1 MTITIADLLQIVRK
15 HLASAIISFV
25 LVFAAIAAVTF
36 IMPPKYTATAEV
48 FATYAGQSGETQ
60 TTNDMSSGA
69 NYLNTQI
76 KTYPEL
82 VKTEAVLQ
90 PVIKDLGLDMT
101 TTDLAGV
108 VTATNPTNTFM
119 VDISAEVG
127 DPQQAADIAN
137 SVAKNLSDQISSD
150 LYNNSSSSNGSPIK
164 LTVVQKAQTPTSQ
177 SSPNIPL
184 YLAVGL
190 IFGIIVG
197 VGVALLRDIL
207 NTKVDSTDDVRELTH
222 ASSLGTVPQATI
234 LDDSRP
240 VIVAQPAGSEAEE
253 FRRIR
258 TNLSFLTTT
267 ATQGHG
273 RLLVIT
279 STDPSEGK
287 TTVSC
292 NVAVALAEEGKSVL
306 LIDADLRHPSVAH
319 KLGIEGHVGLSHVL
333 SRQASPADV
342 IQKYWKPNLHIMPA
356 GKRPANASI
365 LLNSDLMKE
374 MVEQALTQYDY
385 VIIDTAPLSVAND
398 ATVFGRMAGGLV
410 LVTGKGVVEKKEL
423 RSTAT
428 ALQTAEVPIL
438 GFIFNFADPKKIH
451 SKNYY
456 YYYYEDGNKRSSHKG
471 AKSKGKKKARK

>member
-1 MTITIADLLQIVRK
+1 MTIADLLQIIRK

-25 LVFAAIAAVTF
+25 VVFAAVAAVAF
-36 IMPPKYTATAEV
+36 IMPPKYTATAEA

-150 LYNNSSSSNGSPIK
+150 LYNSSSSGSPIK
-164 LTVVQKAQTPTSQ
+164 LTVVQKAQTPTGQ

-184 YLAVGL
+184 YLAAGL
-190 IFGIIVG
+190 ILGLIVG
-197 VGVALLRDIL
+197 IGVALLKDIL

-222 ASSLGTVPQATI
+222 ASSLGTVPQAAI

-240 VIVAQPAGSEAEE
+240 VVVAQPAGSEAEE

-287 TTVSC
+287 TTVSS

-306 LIDADLRHPSVAH
+306 LVDADLRHPSVAH

-374 MVEQALTQYDY
+374 MVGQALTQYDY
-385 VIIDTAPLSVAND
+385 VIIDTAPLSVASD

-410 LVTGKGVVEKKEL
+410 LVTGKGIVEKKEL

-438 GFIFNFADPKKIH
+438 GFIFNFADSKKTH

-471 AKSKGKKKARK
+471 AKSKGEKKARK

>member
-1 MTITIADLLQIVRK
+1 MSIADLLQIVRK

-25 LVFAAIAAVTF
+25 VVFAAVAAVTF

-76 KTYPEL
+76 TTYPEL

-108 VTATNPTNTFM
+108 VTATNPPNTFM

-137 SVAKNLSDQISSD
+137 SVAKNLADQISSD

-273 RLLVIT
+273 RLLVIS
-279 STDPSEGK
+279 STNPSEGK
-287 TTVSC
+287 TTVSA
-292 NVAVALAEEGKSVL
+292 NVAVALAEEGKGVL
-306 LIDADLRHPSVAH
+306 FIDADLRHPSVAH

-385 VIIDTAPLSVAND
+385 VIIDTAPLSVASE

-423 RSTAT
+423 ENTAT
-428 ALQTAEVPIL
+428 ALQAAEVPIL

>member
-1 MTITIADLLQIVRK
+1 MSIADLLQIVRK

-25 LVFAAIAAVTF
+25 VVFAAVAAVTF

-76 KTYPEL
+76 TTYPEL

-108 VTATNPTNTFM
+108 VTATNPPNTFM

-137 SVAKNLSDQISSD
+137 SVAKNLADQISSD

-273 RLLVIT
+273 RLLVIS
-279 STDPSEGK
+279 STNPSEGK
-287 TTVSC
+287 TTVSA

-306 LIDADLRHPSVAH
+306 FIDADLRHPSVAH

-374 MVEQALTQYDY
+374 MVERALTQYDY
-385 VIIDTAPLSVAND
+385 VIIDTAPLSVASE

-423 RSTAT
+423 ENTAT
-428 ALQTAEVPIL
+428 ALQAAEVPIL

-471 AKSKGKKKARK
+471 AKSKGEKKARK

>member
-1 MTITIADLLQIVRK
+1 MSIADLLQIVRK

-25 LVFAAIAAVTF
+25 VVFAAVAAVTF

-76 KTYPEL
+76 TTYPEL

-108 VTATNPTNTFM
+108 VTATNPPNTFM

-137 SVAKNLSDQISSD
+137 SVAKNLADQISSD

-273 RLLVIT
+273 RLLVIS
-279 STDPSEGK
+279 STNPSEGK
-287 TTVSC
+287 TTVSA

-306 LIDADLRHPSVAH
+306 FIDADLRHPSVAH

-385 VIIDTAPLSVAND
+385 VIIDTAPLSVASE

-423 RSTAT
+423 ENTVT
-428 ALQTAEVPIL
+428 ALQAAEVPIL

-471 AKSKGKKKARK
+471 TKSKG

>member
-1 MTITIADLLQIVRK
+1 MTIADLLQIVRK

-25 LVFAAIAAVTF
+25 VVFAAVAAVTF

-60 TTNDMSSGA
+60 TANDMSYGA

-108 VTATNPTNTFM
+108 VTVTNPTNTFM

-137 SVAKNLSDQISSD
+137 SVAKNLTDQISSD
-150 LYNNSSSSNGSPIK
+150 LYNNSSSGSPIK
-164 LTVVQKAQTPTSQ
+164 LTVVQKAQTPTGQ

-184 YLAVGL
+184 YLAAGL
-190 IFGIIVG
+190 ILGLIVG
-197 VGVALLRDIL
+197 IGVALLKDIL

-222 ASSLGTVPQATI
+222 ASSLGTVPQAAI

-240 VIVAQPAGSEAEE
+240 VVVAQPAGSEAEE

-287 TTVSC
+287 TTVSS

-374 MVEQALTQYDY
+374 MVDQALTQYDY
-385 VIIDTAPLSVAND
+385 VIIDTAPLSVASD

-438 GFIFNFADPKKIH
+438 GFVFNFADPKKIH

-471 AKSKGKKKARK
+471 AKSKG

>member
-1 MTITIADLLQIVRK
+1 MSIADLLQIVRK

-25 LVFAAIAAVTF
+25 VVFAAVAAVTF

-76 KTYPEL
+76 TTYPEL

-108 VTATNPTNTFM
+108 VTATNPPNTFM

-137 SVAKNLSDQISSD
+137 SVAKNLADQISSD

-234 LDDSRP
+234 LNDSRP
-240 VIVAQPAGSEAEE
+240 VVVAQPAGSEAEE

-287 TTVSC
+287 TTVSS

-374 MVEQALTQYDY
+374 MVERALTQYDY
-385 VIIDTAPLSVAND
+385 VIIDTAPLSVASE

-423 RSTAT
+423 ENTAT
-428 ALQTAEVPIL
+428 ALQAAEVPIL

>member
-1 MTITIADLLQIVRK
+1 MSIADLLQIVRK

-25 LVFAAIAAVTF
+25 VVFAAVAAVTF

-76 KTYPEL
+76 TTYPEL

-108 VTATNPTNTFM
+108 VTATNPPNTFM

-137 SVAKNLSDQISSD
+137 SVAKNLADQISSD

-273 RLLVIT
+273 RLLVIS
-279 STDPSEGK
+279 STNPSEGK
-287 TTVSC
+287 TTVSS

-385 VIIDTAPLSVAND
+385 VIIDTAPVSVAND

-423 RSTAT
+423 ENTAT
-428 ALQTAEVPIL
+428 ALQAAEVPIL

-471 AKSKGKKKARK
+471 AKSKGEKKARK

>member
-1 MTITIADLLQIVRK
+1 MTIADLLQILRK
-15 HLASAIISFV
+15 HIVAAIISFV
-25 LVFAAIAAVTF
+25 VVFAAVAAVTF

-48 FATYAGQSGETQ
+48 FATYTGQSGEAQ
-60 TTNDMSSGA
+60 STNDMSSGT

-90 PVIKDLGLDMT
+90 PVIEDLGLDMT
-101 TTDLAGV
+101 TADLAQV

-137 SVAKNLSDQISSD
+137 SVSRNLAKQISSD
-150 LYNNSSSSNGSPIK
+150 LYNSTGKAPIK
-164 LTVVQKAQTPTSQ
+164 LTVVQKAQVPTGQ

-184 YLAVGL
+184 YLAAGL
-190 IFGIIVG
+190 VLGVIVA
-197 VGVALLRDIL
+197 VGVALLKDIL
-207 NTKVDSTDDVRELTH
+207 NTKVDTTEDVREALH
-222 ASSLGTVPQATI
+222 ASSLGTVPSSAM

-240 VIVAQPAGSEAEE
+240 VVVAQPAGSEAEE

-267 ATQGHG
+267 ATEGHG

-287 TTVSC
+287 TTVSS
-292 NVAVALAEEGKSVL
+292 NVAAALAEEGKSVL

-319 KLGIEGHVGLSHVL
+319 KFGIEGHVGLSHVL

-342 IQKYWKPNLHIMPA
+342 IQKYWKANLHILPA

-365 LLNSDLMKE
+365 LLNSDIMREL
-374 MVEQALTQYDY
+374 VEQALTQYNY
-385 VIIDTAPLSVAND
+385 VIIDTAPLSVSSD
-398 ATVFGRMAGGLV
+398 AVVFGRMAGGLV

-423 RSTAT
+423 EGTAT
-428 ALQTAEVPIL
+428 ALKTAEVPVL
-438 GFIFNFADPKKIH
+438 GYIFNFADPKKIH

-456 YYYYEDGNKRSSHKG
+456 YYYYENGEKRNSR
-471 AKSKGKKKARK
+471 KGKKHK

>member
-1 MTITIADLLQIVRK
+1 MTIADLLQIVRK

-25 LVFAAIAAVTF
+25 VVFAAVAAVTF

-108 VTATNPTNTFM
+108 VTATNPSNTFM

-273 RLLVIT
+273 RLLVIS

-287 TTVSC
+287 TTVSA

-306 LIDADLRHPSVAH
+306 FIDADLRHPSVAH

-385 VIIDTAPLSVAND
+385 VIIDTAPLSVASE

-423 RSTAT
+423 ENTAT
-428 ALQTAEVPIL
+428 ALQAAEVPIL

>member
-1 MTITIADLLQIVRK
+1 MTIADLLQIVRK

-25 LVFAAIAAVTF
+25 VVFAAVAAVTF

-76 KTYPEL
+76 TTYPEL

-108 VTATNPTNTFM
+108 VTATNPPNTFM

-137 SVAKNLSDQISSD
+137 SVAKNLADQISSD

-273 RLLVIT
+273 RLLVIS
-279 STDPSEGK
+279 STNPSEGK
-287 TTVSC
+287 TTVSA

-306 LIDADLRHPSVAH
+306 FIDADLRHPSVAH
-319 KLGIEGHVGLSHVL
+319 KLGIEGHAGLSHVL

-374 MVEQALTQYDY
+374 MVERALTQYDY
-385 VIIDTAPLSVAND
+385 VIIDTAPLSVASE

-423 RSTAT
+423 ENTAT
-428 ALQTAEVPIL
+428 ALQAAEVPIL

>member
-1 MTITIADLLQIVRK
+1 MSIADLLQIVRK

-25 LVFAAIAAVTF
+25 VVFAAVAAVTF

-76 KTYPEL
+76 TTYPEL

-108 VTATNPTNTFM
+108 VTATNPPNTFM

-137 SVAKNLSDQISSD
+137 SVAKNLADQISSD

-240 VIVAQPAGSEAEE
+240 VVVAQPAGSEAEE

-287 TTVSC
+287 TTVSA

-385 VIIDTAPLSVAND
+385 VIIDTAPLSVAGD

-423 RSTAT
+423 ENTAT
-428 ALQTAEVPIL
+428 ALQAAEVPIL

-471 AKSKGKKKARK
+471 AKSKGEKKARK

>member
-1 MTITIADLLQIVRK
+1 MV
-15 HLASAIISFV
+15 
-25 LVFAAIAAVTF
+25 VFAAVAAVTF
-36 IMPPKYTATAEV
+36 ITPPKYTATAEV
-48 FATYAGQSGETQ
+48 FATYAGQSDETQ
-60 TTNDMSSGA
+60 NINDMSSGA
-69 NYLNTQI
+69 NYLSTQI

-82 VKTEAVLQ
+82 IKTEAVLQ

-137 SVAKNLSDQISSD
+137 SVAKNLSDQLSSD
-150 LYNNSSSSNGSPIK
+150 LYNSSSSNGSPIK

-273 RLLVIT
+273 RLLVIS
-279 STDPSEGK
+279 STNPSEGK
-287 TTVSC
+287 TTVSA

-306 LIDADLRHPSVAH
+306 FIDADLRHPSVAH

-333 SRQASPADV
+333 SRQASPVDV

-374 MVEQALTQYDY
+374 MVDQALTQYDY
-385 VIIDTAPLSVAND
+385 VIIDTAPLSVASE

-423 RSTAT
+423 ENTAT
-428 ALQTAEVPIL
+428 ALQVAEVPIL

-471 AKSKGKKKARK
+471 AKSKGEKKARK

>member
-1 MTITIADLLQIVRK
+1 MTIADLLQIVRK

-25 LVFAAIAAVTF
+25 VVFAAVAAVTF

-76 KTYPEL
+76 TTYPEL

-108 VTATNPTNTFM
+108 VTATNPPNTFM

-137 SVAKNLSDQISSD
+137 SVAKNLADQISSD

-273 RLLVIT
+273 RLLVIS
-279 STDPSEGK
+279 STNPSEGK
-287 TTVSC
+287 TTVSA

-306 LIDADLRHPSVAH
+306 FIDADLRHPSVAH

-385 VIIDTAPLSVAND
+385 VIIDTAPLSVAGD

-423 RSTAT
+423 ENTAT
-428 ALQTAEVPIL
+428 ALQAAEVPIL

-471 AKSKGKKKARK
+471 AKSKGEKKARK

>member
-1 MTITIADLLQIVRK
+1 MTIADLLQIVRK

-25 LVFAAIAAVTF
+25 VVFAAVAAVTF

-119 VDISAEVG
+119 VDISAEVD

-150 LYNNSSSSNGSPIK
+150 LYNNSSSSGSPIK
-164 LTVVQKAQTPTSQ
+164 LTVVQKAQTPTGQ

-184 YLAVGL
+184 YLAMGL
-190 IFGIIVG
+190 ILGIIVG
-197 VGVALLRDIL
+197 IGVALLKDIL

-234 LDDSRP
+234 LNDSRP
-240 VIVAQPAGSEAEE
+240 VVVAQPAGSEAEE
-253 FRRIR
+253 FRRVR

-267 ATQGHG
+267 PGQHG

-287 TTVSC
+287 TTVSA

-306 LIDADLRHPSVAH
+306 LIDADLRHPSVAP

-333 SRQASPADV
+333 SGQASPKDV
-342 IQKYWKPNLHIMPA
+342 IQKYWKPNLHVLPA

-365 LLNSDLMKE
+365 LLNSDIMREL
-374 MVEQALTQYDY
+374 VDQALTQYDY
-385 VIIDTAPLSVAND
+385 VIIDTTPLSVAGD
-398 ATVFGRMAGGLV
+398 ATLFGRMAGGLV

-423 RSTAT
+423 QSTVES
-428 ALQTAEVPIL
+428 LKTAEVPVL
-438 GFIFNFADPKKIH
+438 GFIFNFADPKKVH
-451 SKNYY
+451 SGNYY
-456 YYYYEDGNKRSSHKG
+456 YYYGEESNKKG
-471 AKSKGKKKARK
+471 GKNKHNRKRRR

>member
-1 MTITIADLLQIVRK
+1 MTIADLLQIVRK

-25 LVFAAIAAVTF
+25 VVFAAVAAVTF

-137 SVAKNLSDQISSD
+137 SVAKNLADQISSD
-150 LYNNSSSSNGSPIK
+150 LYSNSSSSSPIK
-164 LTVVQKAQTPTSQ
+164 LSVVQKAQAPTGQ

-184 YLAVGL
+184 YLAAGL
-190 IFGIIVG
+190 ILGIIVG
-197 VGVALLRDIL
+197 IGVALLKDIL

-240 VIVAQPAGSEAEE
+240 VVVAQPAGSEAEE

-267 ATQGHG
+267 AAQGHG

-287 TTVSC
+287 TTVSS

-374 MVEQALTQYDY
+374 MVDQALTQYDY
-385 VIIDTAPLSVAND
+385 VIIDTAPLSIASD

-423 RSTAT
+423 ESTAT

-438 GFIFNFADPKKIH
+438 GFIFNFADPKKVH
-451 SKNYY
+451 SENHYY

-471 AKSKGKKKARK
+471 AKSKGEKKARK

>member
-1 MTITIADLLQIVRK
+1 MTIADLLQIVRK

-25 LVFAAIAAVTF
+25 VVFAAVAAVTF

-101 TTDLAGV
+101 TTDLADV

-150 LYNNSSSSNGSPIK
+150 LYNNSSSSSGSPIK
-164 LTVVQKAQTPTSQ
+164 LTVVQKAQTPTGQ

-184 YLAVGL
+184 YLAMGL
-190 IFGIIVG
+190 ILGIIVG
-197 VGVALLRDIL
+197 IGVALLKDIL

-222 ASSLGTVPQATI
+222 ASSLGTVPQAAI

-240 VIVAQPAGSEAEE
+240 VVAAQPAGSEAEE

-374 MVEQALTQYDY
+374 MVDQALTQYDY
-385 VIIDTAPLSVAND
+385 VIIDTAPLSVASD

-471 AKSKGKKKARK
+471 AKSKGEKKARK

>member
-1 MTITIADLLQIVRK
+1 MTIADLLQIIRK

-25 LVFAAIAAVTF
+25 VVFAAVAAVAF
-36 IMPPKYTATAEV
+36 IMPPKYTATAEA

-150 LYNNSSSSNGSPIK
+150 LYNSSSSGSPIK
-164 LTVVQKAQTPTSQ
+164 LTVVQKAQTPTGQ

-184 YLAVGL
+184 YLAAGL
-190 IFGIIVG
+190 ILGLIVG
-197 VGVALLRDIL
+197 IGVALLKDIL

-222 ASSLGTVPQATI
+222 ASSLGTVPQAAI

-240 VIVAQPAGSEAEE
+240 VVVAQPAGSEAEE

-287 TTVSC
+287 TTVSS

-306 LIDADLRHPSVAH
+306 LVDADLRHPSVAH

-385 VIIDTAPLSVAND
+385 VIIDTAPLSVASD

-410 LVTGKGVVEKKEL
+410 LVTGKGIVEKKEL

-438 GFIFNFADPKKIH
+438 GFIFNFADSKKTH

-471 AKSKGKKKARK
+471 AKSKGEKKARK

>member
-1 MTITIADLLQIVRK
+1 MSIADLLQIVRK

-25 LVFAAIAAVTF
+25 VVFAAVAAVTF

-76 KTYPEL
+76 TTYPEL

-108 VTATNPTNTFM
+108 VTATNPPNTFM

-137 SVAKNLSDQISSD
+137 SVAKNLADQISSD

-273 RLLVIT
+273 RLLVIS
-279 STDPSEGK
+279 STNPSEGK
-287 TTVSC
+287 TTVSV

-306 LIDADLRHPSVAH
+306 FIDADLRHPSVAH

-385 VIIDTAPLSVAND
+385 VIIDTAPLSVASE

-423 RSTAT
+423 ENTAT
-428 ALQTAEVPIL
+428 ALQAAEVPIL

>member
-1 MTITIADLLQIVRK
+1 MTIADLLQIVRK

-25 LVFAAIAAVTF
+25 VVFAAVAAVTF

-76 KTYPEL
+76 TTYPEL

-108 VTATNPTNTFM
+108 VTATNPPNTFM

-137 SVAKNLSDQISSD
+137 SVAKNLADQISSD

-240 VIVAQPAGSEAEE
+240 VVVAQPAGSEAEE

-273 RLLVIT
+273 RLLVIS
-279 STDPSEGK
+279 STNPSEGK
-287 TTVSC
+287 TTVSA

-306 LIDADLRHPSVAH
+306 FIDADLRHPSVAH

-374 MVEQALTQYDY
+374 MVERALTQYDY
-385 VIIDTAPLSVAND
+385 VIIDTAPLSVASE

-423 RSTAT
+423 ENTAT
-428 ALQTAEVPIL
+428 ALQAAEVPIL

>member
-1 MTITIADLLQIVRK
+1 MTIADLLQIVRK

-25 LVFAAIAAVTF
+25 VMFAAVAAVTF

-101 TTDLAGV
+101 TTDLADV

-137 SVAKNLSDQISSD
+137 SVAKNLADQISSD
-150 LYNNSSSSNGSPIK
+150 LYNNSSSSSGSPIK
-164 LTVVQKAQTPTSQ
+164 LTVVQKAQTPTGQ

-184 YLAVGL
+184 YLAMGL
-190 IFGIIVG
+190 ILGIIVG
-197 VGVALLRDIL
+197 IGVALLKDIL

-222 ASSLGTVPQATI
+222 ASSLGTVPQAAI

-240 VIVAQPAGSEAEE
+240 VVAAQPAGSEAEE

-374 MVEQALTQYDY
+374 MVDQALTQYDY
-385 VIIDTAPLSVAND
+385 VIIDTAPLSVASD

-438 GFIFNFADPKKIH
+438 GFIFNFADPKKTH

-471 AKSKGKKKARK
+471 AKSKGEKKARK

>member
-1 MTITIADLLQIVRK
+1 MSIADLLQIVRK

-25 LVFAAIAAVTF
+25 VVFAAVAAVTF

-76 KTYPEL
+76 TTYPEL

-108 VTATNPTNTFM
+108 VTATNPPNTFM

-137 SVAKNLSDQISSD
+137 SVAKNLADQISSD

-273 RLLVIT
+273 RLLVIS
-279 STDPSEGK
+279 STNPSEGK
-287 TTVSC
+287 TTVSA

-306 LIDADLRHPSVAH
+306 FIDADLRHPSVAH

-374 MVEQALTQYDY
+374 MVERALTQYDY
-385 VIIDTAPLSVAND
+385 VIIDTAPLSVASD

>member
-1 MTITIADLLQIVRK
+1 MTIADLLQIVRK

-25 LVFAAIAAVTF
+25 VVFAAVAAVTF

-101 TTDLAGV
+101 TTDLADV

-137 SVAKNLSDQISSD
+137 SVAKNLADQISSD

-273 RLLVIT
+273 RLLVIS
-279 STDPSEGK
+279 STNPSEGK
-287 TTVSC
+287 TTVSA

-306 LIDADLRHPSVAH
+306 FIDADLRHPSVAH

-385 VIIDTAPLSVAND
+385 VIIDTAPLSVASD

-423 RSTAT
+423 ENTAT
-428 ALQTAEVPIL
+428 ALQAAEVPIL

-471 AKSKGKKKARK
+471 AKSKGEKKARK

>member
-1 MTITIADLLQIVRK
+1 MSIADLLQIVRK

-25 LVFAAIAAVTF
+25 VVFAAVAAVTF

-76 KTYPEL
+76 TTYPEL

-108 VTATNPTNTFM
+108 VTATNPPNTFM

-137 SVAKNLSDQISSD
+137 SVAKNLADQISSD

-273 RLLVIT
+273 RLLVIS
-279 STDPSEGK
+279 STNPSEGK
-287 TTVSC
+287 TTVSA

-306 LIDADLRHPSVAH
+306 FIDADLRHPSVAH

-374 MVEQALTQYDY
+374 MVERALTQYDY

-423 RSTAT
+423 ENTAT

-456 YYYYEDGNKRSSHKG
+456 YYYYEDGNKHSSHKG
-471 AKSKGKKKARK
+471 AKSKGEKKARK

>member
-1 MTITIADLLQIVRK
+1 MTIADLLQIVRK

-25 LVFAAIAAVTF
+25 VVFAAVAAVTF

-101 TTDLAGV
+101 TTDLADV

-137 SVAKNLSDQISSD
+137 SVAKNLADQISSD

-240 VIVAQPAGSEAEE
+240 VVVAQPAGSEAEE

-273 RLLVIT
+273 RLLIIT

-287 TTVSC
+287 TTVSS

-385 VIIDTAPLSVAND
+385 VIIDTAPLSVASD

-423 RSTAT
+423 ENTAT
-428 ALQTAEVPIL
+428 ALQAAEVPIL

-471 AKSKGKKKARK
+471 AKSKGEKKARK

>member
-1 MTITIADLLQIVRK
+1 MSIADLLQIVRK

-25 LVFAAIAAVTF
+25 VVFAAVAAVTF

-76 KTYPEL
+76 TTYPEL

-108 VTATNPTNTFM
+108 VTATNPPNTFM

-137 SVAKNLSDQISSD
+137 SVAKNLADQISSD

-273 RLLVIT
+273 RLLVIS
-279 STDPSEGK
+279 STNPSEGK
-287 TTVSC
+287 TTVSA

-306 LIDADLRHPSVAH
+306 FIDADLRHPSVAH

-423 RSTAT
+423 ENTAT
-428 ALQTAEVPIL
+428 ALQAAEVPIL

-471 AKSKGKKKARK
+471 AKSKGEKKARK

>member
-1 MTITIADLLQIVRK
+1 MSIADLLQIVRK

-25 LVFAAIAAVTF
+25 VVFAAVAAVTF

-76 KTYPEL
+76 TTYPEL

-108 VTATNPTNTFM
+108 VTATNPPNTFM

-137 SVAKNLSDQISSD
+137 SVAKNLADQISSD

-273 RLLVIT
+273 RLLVIS
-279 STDPSEGK
+279 STNPSEGK
-287 TTVSC
+287 TTVSA

-306 LIDADLRHPSVAH
+306 FIDADLRHPSVAH

-385 VIIDTAPLSVAND
+385 VIIDTAPLSVASE

-423 RSTAT
+423 ENTAT
-428 ALQTAEVPIL
+428 ALQAAEVPIL

>member
-1 MTITIADLLQIVRK
+1 MTIADLLQIVRK

-25 LVFAAIAAVTF
+25 VVFAAVAAVTF

-60 TTNDMSSGA
+60 TANDMSSGA
-69 NYLNTQI
+69 NYLNIQI

-150 LYNNSSSSNGSPIK
+150 LYNSSSSGSPIK
-164 LTVVQKAQTPTSQ
+164 LTVVQKAQTPTGQ

-184 YLAVGL
+184 YLAAGL
-190 IFGIIVG
+190 ILGLIVG
-197 VGVALLRDIL
+197 IGVALLKDIL

-222 ASSLGTVPQATI
+222 ASSLGTVPQAAI

-240 VIVAQPAGSEAEE
+240 VVVAQPAGSEAEE

-287 TTVSC
+287 TTVSS

-306 LIDADLRHPSVAH
+306 LVDADLRHPSVAH

-374 MVEQALTQYDY
+374 MVGQALTQYDY
-385 VIIDTAPLSVAND
+385 VIIDTAPLSVASD

-410 LVTGKGVVEKKEL
+410 LVTGKGIVEKKEL

-438 GFIFNFADPKKIH
+438 GFIFNFADPKKTH

-471 AKSKGKKKARK
+471 AKSKGEKKARK

>member
-1 MTITIADLLQIVRK
+1 MTIADLLQIVRK

-25 LVFAAIAAVTF
+25 VVFAAVAAVTF

-48 FATYAGQSGETQ
+48 FATYVGQSGETQ

-76 KTYPEL
+76 TTYPEL

-101 TTDLAGV
+101 TTDLADV

-137 SVAKNLSDQISSD
+137 SVAKNLADQISSD
-150 LYNNSSSSNGSPIK
+150 LYNNSSSSGSPIK
-164 LTVVQKAQTPTSQ
+164 LTVVQKAQTPTGQ

-184 YLAVGL
+184 YLAAGL
-190 IFGIIVG
+190 ILGLIVG
-197 VGVALLRDIL
+197 IGVALLKDIL

-240 VIVAQPAGSEAEE
+240 VVVAQPAGSEAEE

-287 TTVSC
+287 TTVSS
-292 NVAVALAEEGKSVL
+292 NVAAALAEEGKSVL
-306 LIDADLRHPSVAH
+306 LIDADLRHPPVAH
-319 KLGIEGHVGLSHVL
+319 KFGIEGHVGLSHVL

-385 VIIDTAPLSVAND
+385 VIIDTAPMSVAND

-423 RSTAT
+423 ENTAT
-428 ALQTAEVPIL
+428 ALQAAEVPIL

-471 AKSKGKKKARK
+471 AKSKGEKKARK

>member
-1 MTITIADLLQIVRK
+1 MTIADLLQIIRK

-25 LVFAAIAAVTF
+25 VVFAAVAAVAF
-36 IMPPKYTATAEV
+36 IMPPKYTATAEA

-60 TTNDMSSGA
+60 TINDMSSGA

-108 VTATNPTNTFM
+108 TAANPTNTFM

-137 SVAKNLSDQISSD
+137 SVAKNLADQISSD
-150 LYNNSSSSNGSPIK
+150 LYNNSSSSGSPIK
-164 LTVVQKAQTPTSQ
+164 LTVVQKAQTPTGQ

-184 YLAVGL
+184 YLAAGL
-190 IFGIIVG
+190 ILGLIVG
-197 VGVALLRDIL
+197 IGVALLKDIL
-207 NTKVDSTDDVRELTH
+207 NPKVDSTDDVRELTH
-222 ASSLGTVPQATI
+222 ASSLGTVPQASI

-240 VIVAQPAGSEAEE
+240 VVVAQPAGSEAEE

-287 TTVSC
+287 TTVSS

-423 RSTAT
+423 ENTAT
-428 ALQTAEVPIL
+428 ALQAAEVPIL

-471 AKSKGKKKARK
+471 AKSKGEKKARK

>member
-1 MTITIADLLQIVRK
+1 MTIADLLQIVRK

-25 LVFAAIAAVTF
+25 VVFAAVAAVTF

-48 FATYAGQSGETQ
+48 FATYAGQSGQTQ

-76 KTYPEL
+76 TTYPEL

-90 PVIKDLGLDMT
+90 PVIKDLGL
-101 TTDLAGV
+101 DLAGV

-137 SVAKNLSDQISSD
+137 SVAKNLADQISSD
-150 LYNNSSSSNGSPIK
+150 LYNNSSSSGSPIK
-164 LTVVQKAQTPTSQ
+164 LTVVQKAQTPTGQ

-184 YLAVGL
+184 YLAAGL
-190 IFGIIVG
+190 ILGLIVG
-197 VGVALLRDIL
+197 IGVALLKDIL

-240 VIVAQPAGSEAEE
+240 VVVAQPAGSEAEE

-273 RLLVIT
+273 RLLIIT

-287 TTVSC
+287 TTVSS

-423 RSTAT
+423 ENTAT
-428 ALQTAEVPIL
+428 ALQAAEVPIL

-471 AKSKGKKKARK
+471 AKSKGEKKARK

>member
-1 MTITIADLLQIVRK
+1 
-15 HLASAIISFV
+15 
-25 LVFAAIAAVTF
+25 
-36 IMPPKYTATAEV
+36 
-48 FATYAGQSGETQ
+48 
-60 TTNDMSSGA
+60 
-69 NYLNTQI
+69 
-76 KTYPEL
+76 
-82 VKTEAVLQ
+82 
-90 PVIKDLGLDMT
+90 
-101 TTDLAGV
+101 
-108 VTATNPTNTFM
+108 M

-137 SVAKNLSDQISSD
+137 SVAKNLADQISSD
-150 LYNNSSSSNGSPIK
+150 LYNNSSSSGSPIK
-164 LTVVQKAQTPTSQ
+164 LTVVQKAQTPTGQ

-184 YLAVGL
+184 YLAAGL
-190 IFGIIVG
+190 ILGLIVG
-197 VGVALLRDIL
+197 IGVALLKDIL
-207 NTKVDSTDDVRELTH
+207 NTKVDSTDDVHELTH
-222 ASSLGTVPQATI
+222 ASSLGTVPQASI

-240 VIVAQPAGSEAEE
+240 VVVAQPAGSEAEE

-287 TTVSC
+287 TTVSS

-423 RSTAT
+423 ENTAT
-428 ALQTAEVPIL
+428 ALQAAEVPIL

-471 AKSKGKKKARK
+471 AKSKGEKKARK

>member
-1 MTITIADLLQIVRK
+1 MSIADLLQIVRK

-25 LVFAAIAAVTF
+25 VVFAAVAAVTF

-76 KTYPEL
+76 TTYPEL

-108 VTATNPTNTFM
+108 VTATNPPNTFM

-137 SVAKNLSDQISSD
+137 SVAKNLADQISSD

-273 RLLVIT
+273 RLLVIS
-279 STDPSEGK
+279 STNPSEGK
-287 TTVSC
+287 TTVSA

-306 LIDADLRHPSVAH
+306 FIDADLRHPSVAH

-385 VIIDTAPLSVAND
+385 VIIDTAPLSVASE

-423 RSTAT
+423 ENTAT
-428 ALQTAEVPIL
+428 ALQAAEVPIL

-471 AKSKGKKKARK
+471 AKSEGKKKARK

>member
-1 MTITIADLLQIVRK
+1 MSIADLLQIVRK

-25 LVFAAIAAVTF
+25 VVFAAVAAVTF

-76 KTYPEL
+76 TTYPEL

-108 VTATNPTNTFM
+108 VTATNPPNTFM

-137 SVAKNLSDQISSD
+137 SVAKNLADQISSD

-273 RLLVIT
+273 RLLVIS
-279 STDPSEGK
+279 STNPSEGK
-287 TTVSC
+287 TTVSA

-306 LIDADLRHPSVAH
+306 FIDADLRHPSVAH

-385 VIIDTAPLSVAND
+385 VIIDTAPLSVASEV
-398 ATVFGRMAGGLV
+398 TVFGRMAGGLV

-423 RSTAT
+423 ENTAT
-428 ALQTAEVPIL
+428 ALQAAEVPIL

>member
-1 MTITIADLLQIVRK
+1 MSIADLLQIVRK

-25 LVFAAIAAVTF
+25 VVFAAVAAVTF

-76 KTYPEL
+76 TTYLEL

-108 VTATNPTNTFM
+108 VTATNPPNTFM

-137 SVAKNLSDQISSD
+137 SVAKNLADQISSD

-273 RLLVIT
+273 RLLVIS
-279 STDPSEGK
+279 STNPSEGK
-287 TTVSC
+287 TTVSA

-306 LIDADLRHPSVAH
+306 FIDADLRHPSVAH

-385 VIIDTAPLSVAND
+385 VIIDTAPLSVASE

-423 RSTAT
+423 ENTAT
-428 ALQTAEVPIL
+428 ALQAAEVPIL

>member
-1 MTITIADLLQIVRK
+1 MSIADLLQIVRN

-25 LVFAAIAAVTF
+25 VVFAAVAAVTF

-76 KTYPEL
+76 TTYPEL

-108 VTATNPTNTFM
+108 VTATNPPNTFM

-137 SVAKNLSDQISSD
+137 SVAKNLADQISSD

-273 RLLVIT
+273 RLLVIS
-279 STDPSEGK
+279 STNPSEGK
-287 TTVSC
+287 TTVSA

-306 LIDADLRHPSVAH
+306 FIDADLRHPSVAH

-385 VIIDTAPLSVAND
+385 VIIDTAPLSVASE

-423 RSTAT
+423 ENTAT
-428 ALQTAEVPIL
+428 ALQAAEVPIL